1 MARQGVSPRRMIHD
15 TIIIGAGLA
24 GLAAASRLGDAG
36 RDVLVLEKSRGLGG
50 RAATRRWDNLP
61 VDHGA
66 QFFTAHSP
74 EFLEQVGKWLEAGIC
89 HPWASGFHQHLAGR
103 LAPPSDDGHPCFAC
117 RLGMSSLGR
126 ALADA
131 GSIVVK
137 RQTKVV
143 SVNAADGWILTDENG
158 RSFRSRRLI
167 VTAPPPQGAILLQ
180 GDAPEAVELLRSFQ
194 LQPCLAVAARY
205 PRRPLP
211 WQGIQSDSAEISWI
225 GHDTSKRPDLHPGE
239 TVVVVHASPG
249 FSRLHYDDAEEELVS
264 TLLARASVVSGE
276 NLREPTGVFLHRWR
290 YAMTETG
297 PESGPAVLAAAP
309 APLVLAGEALAGG
322 KIEGAWLSGLRA
334 AQLAA
339 Q

>member
-1 MARQGVSPRRMIHD
+1 MARQGVSPPRMIHD

-36 RDVLVLEKSRGLGG
+36 QDVLVLEKSRGLGG

-74 EFLEQVGKWLEAGIC
+74 EFLEQVGHWLDAEVC
-89 HPWASGFHQHLAGR
+89 HLWASGFHQHLAGR

-131 GSIVVK
+131 GSIVVE

-180 GDAPEAVELLRSFQ
+180 GDAPDAAELLRSFQ

-211 WQGIQSDSAEISWI
+211 WQGVQSDSAEVSWI

-264 TLLARASVVSGE
+264 TLLARASVISGE
-276 NLREPTGVFLHRWR
+276 NLRGPTGTFLHRWR
-290 YAMTETG
+290 YAMSETG
-297 PESGPAVLAAAP
+297 HATDTAVRAVAAAP
-309 APLVLAGEALAGG
+309 LILAGEAFAGG